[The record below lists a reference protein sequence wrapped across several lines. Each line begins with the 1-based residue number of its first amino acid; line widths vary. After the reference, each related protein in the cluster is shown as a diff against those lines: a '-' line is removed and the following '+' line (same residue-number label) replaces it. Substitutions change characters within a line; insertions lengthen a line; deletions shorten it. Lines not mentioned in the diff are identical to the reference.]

1 MKLIMRYIIALFRL
15 FPVKNIMLF
24 ESMSGFQD
32 NSKALFE
39 EIIAQNLHQ
48 TYQIIWFVADPK
60 RMQDQDYPNVHF
72 MKKSGITKKS
82 LRYLYYNC
90 VAKYCFYTHEVLG
103 YRTDDKQICFFLT
116 HGTPLK
122 DSRGCFGPTENHTH
136 ILATSYFAAE
146 LRATSLLGGA
156 EKMQVL
162 GFPRNDKMFRED
174 AGTEIFLA
182 KQNYKKLIVWLPTFK
197 HINNS
202 DRVDFATDSEQDISL
217 MSPTFFKA
225 LNEKLVAT
233 ETLLIIK
240 FHPNQDLRFVSFC
253 DLSHIVTL
261 SNQDMLQENIDLYAL
276 LGKSDALITDFSSVY
291 FDYLLLNKPIGF
303 ELADMNNYSSGRGF
317 LVDEPLDYMPGAK
330 IHDETGFL
338 QFIHQVV
345 RNEDN
350 HVLERAK
357 LCTKMNH
364 YHDNKSAKRILEF
377 LELDGANA

>member
-1 MKLIMRYIIALFRL
+1 MKLIMNFLLALFRL

-39 EIIAQNLHQ
+39 EMIVQKINEK
-48 TYQIIWFVADPK
+48 YKMIWFVANPDMMENK
-60 RMQDQDYPNVHF
+60 GYPNVRF
-72 MKKSGITKKS
+72 MKKTGVTRKS

-103 YRTDDKQICFFLT
+103 YRTDDKQIRFFLT

-122 DSRGCFGPTENHTH
+122 DSRGCFGPTENHTY
-136 ILATSYFAAE
+136 ILSTSDFAAE
-146 LRATSLLGGA
+146 LRAASLLGGTD
-156 EKMQVL
+156 KMQVL

-174 AGTEIFLA
+174 TGTKEFLA
-182 KQNYKKLIVWLPTFK
+182 QYEYKKLIVWLPTFK
-197 HINNS
+197 HIHNS
-202 DRVDFATDSEQDISL
+202 DRVDFATDSDHDISL
-217 MSPTFFKA
+217 MSPEFFKM
-225 LNEKLVAT
+225 LNEKLAVT
-233 ETLLIIK
+233 DTLLIIK
-240 FHPNQDLRFVSFC
+240 FHPNQDLRFVSFY

-261 SNQDMLQENIDLYAL
+261 SNHEMLQEGIDLYAL

-303 ELADMNNYSSGRGF
+303 ELGDMSNYSTGRGF
-317 LVDEPLDYMPGAK
+317 LVDEPLDYMPGNK
-330 IHDETGFL
+330 IHDEALFL
-338 QFIHQVV
+338 QFIDQIA

-350 HVLERAK
+350 YVIERAK
-357 LCTKMNH
+357 LCVKMNH

-377 LELDGANA
+377 LELEGANV